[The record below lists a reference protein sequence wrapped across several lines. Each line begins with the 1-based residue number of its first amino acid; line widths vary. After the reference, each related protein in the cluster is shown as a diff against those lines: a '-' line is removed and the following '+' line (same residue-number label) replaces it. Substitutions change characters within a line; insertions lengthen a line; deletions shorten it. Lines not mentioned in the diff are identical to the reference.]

1 MKLRIDV
8 LEAKRD
14 EFEINLRNRFTSLEG
29 KLTLDGFNTI
39 IEEESNKIQKEETP
53 VRKKTTPED
62 KRIEEIGKKRKEL
75 HKKENK
81 TKEEKI
87 EYSELDKT
95 VKKMKRERNRRKR
108 KELITTILEKGKGPR
123 EIGKKGCRKKIRS
136 MLKENGETTKDREE
150 ILSICSDFYKKLY
163 AKTVEKPQDLV
174 EKSPDKEI
182 ENTLKSLKK
191 GKAPGI
197 DNITS
202 DILKLGGKEVIKA
215 LETIFNEILESQE
228 TPETWREAKMIILHK
243 KGERR
248 DIKNYRPVS
257 LLSHTYKLFT
267 RAIQNRMEKVLD
279 ENQPH
284 EQAGFR
290 KKYSTVDHL
299 QALNRVIEKSEEY
312 QLSLV
317 IGFIDYEKGFDS
329 IEHFSIF
336 EALRKINVN
345 ETYVK
350 ILENIYKGATARV
363 HLDKHVSEPFAIGRG
378 VRQYHQSYLLQ

>member
-1 MKLRIDV
+1 MLRF
-8 LEAKRD
+8 L
-14 EFEINLRNRFTSLEG
+14 FL
-29 KLTLDGFNTI
+29 
-39 IEEESNKIQKEETP
+39 
-53 VRKKTTPED
+53 
-62 KRIEEIGKKRKEL
+62 
-75 HKKENK
+75 
-81 TKEEKI
+81 
-87 EYSELDKT
+87 
-95 VKKMKRERNRRKR
+95 
-108 KELITTILEKGKGPR
+108 
-123 EIGKKGCRKKIRS
+123 
-136 MLKENGETTKDREE
+136 
-150 ILSICSDFYKKLY
+150 KKLY

-174 EKSPDKEI
+174 EKSPEQEKVPKFTDKEI

-215 LETIFNEILESQE
+215 LKTIFNEILESQE
-228 TPETWREAKMIILHK
+228 IPETWREAKMIILHK

-279 ENQPH
+279 ENQPR

-299 QALNRVIEKSEEY
+299 QALNQVIEKSEEY
-312 QLSLV
+312 QVPLV
-317 IGFIDYEKGFDS
+317 IGFIDYEKAFDS

-336 EALRKINVN
+336 EVLRKINVN

-350 ILENIYKGATARV
+350 ILENIYKGATA
-363 HLDKHVSEPFAIGRG
+363 SPP
-378 VRQYHQSYLLQ
+378 RQPRFRTICIRKRCATGGSNITKVIYCSD